1 MTHEYWDILF
11 QCTVFN
17 ANVYANITSYC
28 IIIFWSLCNSG
39 AIVIIKNQHS
49 HILNGV
55 LQQQEAPQIDQI
67 GRESVVALYD
77 YQEKSPREVSMKKGD
92 ILTLL
97 NSSNKVHLLVCPS
110 LSSGLV

>member
-1 MTHEYWDILF
+1 VTHKYEDVLL
-11 QCTVFN
+11 QCTILICAKYNFILHC
-17 ANVYANITSYC
+17 Y
-28 IIIFWSLCNSG
+28 IIWSLCNSG
-39 AIVIIKNQHS
+39 AVVVIIKNQHS
-49 HILNGV
+49 HILDGI

-97 NSSNKVHLLVCPS
+97 NSSNKVHLLAYLS
-110 LSSGLV
+110 LSTGLV

>member
-1 MTHEYWDILF
+1 MIVKSRPTHLF
-11 QCTVFN
+11 
-17 ANVYANITSYC
+17 
-28 IIIFWSLCNSG
+28 
-39 AIVIIKNQHS
+39 
-49 HILNGV
+49 NGI

-97 NSSNKVHLLVCPS
+97 NSSNKVYLLMCLS
-110 LSSGLV
+110 LCTGLV

>member
-1 MTHEYWDILF
+1 MVL
-11 QCTVFN
+11 
-17 ANVYANITSYC
+17 
-28 IIIFWSLCNSG
+28 
-39 AIVIIKNQHS
+39 
-49 HILNGV
+49 

-97 NSSNKVHLLVCPS
+97 NSSNKVHLLYFVFSTTNSVPPLYFAYVIIYS
-110 LSSGLV
+110 VV

>member
-1 MTHEYWDILF
+1 MQYLHDRCYL
-11 QCTVFN
+11 TVEV
-17 ANVYANITSYC
+17 A
-28 IIIFWSLCNSG
+28 SLTCG
-39 AIVIIKNQHS
+39 I
-49 HILNGV
+49 

-97 NSSNKVHLLVCPS
+97 NSSNKVISFAHIVYCLLKCCLMS
-110 LSSGLV
+110 FLYE

>member
-1 MTHEYWDILF
+1 MVFT
-11 QCTVFN
+11 TVSPT
-17 ANVYANITSYC
+17 V
-28 IIIFWSLCNSG
+28 
-39 AIVIIKNQHS
+39 VI
-49 HILNGV
+49 

-97 NSSNKVHLLVCPS
+97 NSSNKVCLLHVTFVIQCFNIHITA
-110 LSSGLV
+110 LWNFLTLVYF

>member
-1 MTHEYWDILF
+1 M
-11 QCTVFN
+11 
-17 ANVYANITSYC
+17 S
-28 IIIFWSLCNSG
+28 
-39 AIVIIKNQHS
+39 
-49 HILNGV
+49 LNGV

-97 NSSNKVHLLVCPS
+97 NSSNKVC
-110 LSSGLV
+110 